1 MPTPAP
7 TPTRTATGH
16 FSFADWEERPAGTA
30 SAAPRLAQAT
40 VSNTFSGGIEAA
52 GTVCAYTIAYLT
64 ETTGSYSGT
73 ELLAGTL
80 DGRAGGFALAER
92 GTFHEDGT
100 TRCSF
105 EVVPGSG
112 TGELTGLRGTGSF
125 LARHGEPSVPY
136 TFEYVLD

>member
-1 MPTPAP
+1 M
-7 TPTRTATGH
+7 PTRTATGH
-16 FSFADWEERPAGTA
+16 FTYADWEERPAGPA
-30 SAAPRLAQAT
+30 DALPRLAQAT
-40 VSNTFSGGIEAA
+40 VANTFSGGIEAA

-64 ETTGSYSGT
+64 ATTGSYSGT
-73 ELLAGTL
+73 ELLAGSL
-80 DGRAGGFALAER
+80 DGRKGGFALEER

-105 EVVPGSG
+105 AVVPGSG

-136 TFEYVLD
+136 TFEYDLD